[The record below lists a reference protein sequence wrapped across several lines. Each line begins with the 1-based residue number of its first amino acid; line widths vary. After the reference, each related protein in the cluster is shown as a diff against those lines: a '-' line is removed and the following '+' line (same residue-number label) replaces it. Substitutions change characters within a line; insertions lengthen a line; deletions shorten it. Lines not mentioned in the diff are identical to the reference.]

1 MDFHHSSGRSEHFR
15 AIVFL
20 IFTAILWS
28 TGGML
33 VKSVDWHPLAI
44 AGARSGIAAVVIW
57 AAFHKSPL
65 TFNRSQLTGALAYTA
80 TVILFVAATKLTT
93 AANAIL
99 LQYTAPV
106 WVAILGAWLLKEKAT
121 LQDWVTI
128 AVVLGGMVLFFLDK
142 VSAGGTLGNI
152 MAVASGFTLAL
163 MAVSM
168 RRQKEG
174 SPFGSILLGNVLTF
188 LIGLPVILTSSPAPG
203 GWTGLI
209 LLGVFQ
215 LGLSYVLYSVAI
227 KHVKALEATII
238 TVIEPILNPLWVF
251 LLLGEVPGPWALIGG
266 LVILAALT
274 GRYVWPALRSGQES

>member
-1 MDFHHSSGRSEHFR
+1 
-15 AIVFL
+15 
-20 IFTAILWS
+20 
-28 TGGML
+28 ML